1 MAACQPAGAVGVGVG
16 ASGARAA
23 QAPSRAQARA
33 RTNGRSRARGDGRA
47 MPAAAKLPASGFLEF
62 AIPVFPVTRRS
73 ALVLG
78 LALALS
84 SSAAILSPT
93 RASAHEI
100 TAGALTIS
108 HPWARATAASAKTGA
123 LYLTVANH
131 GTEADRLL
139 GVSTEVAARCE
150 LHLSDTTG
158 DMMTMRMVENVEVP
172 AGGNATFAPQ
182 GAHVMLMGL
191 KAPLK
196 KGASFPAILHFEKAG
211 DVTVEVTV
219 QGIADLQPSD

>member
-1 MAACQPAGAVGVGVG
+1 M
-16 ASGARAA
+16 
-23 QAPSRAQARA
+23 
-33 RTNGRSRARGDGRA
+33 
-47 MPAAAKLPASGFLEF
+47 EF

-73 ALVLG
+73 ALVFG
-78 LALALS
+78 LALALW
-84 SSAAILSPT
+84 SSAVILSPT

-139 GVSTEVAARCE
+139 GVSTEIAARCE
-150 LHLSDTTG
+150 LHLSATTG
-158 DMMTMRMVENVEVP
+158 DMMTMRMVKTVEVP